1 MSTYDAEAMALNMG
15 IQAGIVMKQHL
26 KEIMNW
32 GDAMIKVEAFMDCM
46 DVYNAVAM
54 KNKPNTAQ
62 QKGDQ
67 LSSLDVAAVS
77 AGGHD

>member
-1 MSTYDAEAMALNMG
+1 
-15 IQAGIVMKQHL
+15 
-26 KEIMNW
+26 
-32 GDAMIKVEAFMDCM
+32 M

-67 LSSLDVAAVS
+67 LSSLDVAAVRRYLQEDMIDDIQWVNTELQLCS
-77 AGGHD
+77 GVF